1 MQPYHRQ
8 SLSLDASGN
17 PTRPMPP
24 DFTPYFLDGNS
35 GFNSRLFST
44 SQLTRDNHPSEF
56 QGRSFSHQPSPRR
69 VRQEKSFLDDDWL
82 LDRVENDSNMAMVA
96 AGLVR
101 PRSAVHF
108 DERSRTPNSSTS
120 MFPPF
125 HQSYQDPTA
134 CREDDFYAPL
144 KQPALSN
151 PPPRDYICK
160 LCNVPGHWLKDCELF
175 EPRNGASV
183 KGFGLTGH
191 KNNVMPPG
199 NYICRLCGISG
210 HWIEQCTQFQPKT
223 DNKGHQKDNRDR
235 LNCFKS
241 IPPPP
246 GYVCN
251 LCHQPG
257 HWLQQCTKFEPM
269 PMHRRKEHFFN
280 R

>member
-1 MQPYHRQ
+1 MPSYHRHT
-8 SLSLDASGN
+8 LSLDTSGI
-17 PTRPMPP
+17 PQRPSPGIYP
-24 DFTPYFLDGNS
+24 IFLEGNS
-35 GFNSRLFST
+35 GFNSKLISPA
-44 SQLTRDNHPSEF
+44 QLALDNHSPDF

-69 VRQEKSFLDDDWL
+69 NRQEKSFLDDDWL
-82 LDRVENDSNMAMVA
+82 LDRVENDSNMALVA

-108 DERSRTPNSSTS
+108 DERSRTPVH
-120 MFPPF
+120 
-125 HQSYQDPTA
+125 HQPLFSIFQPNYSDPS
-134 CREDDFYAPL
+134 REDDIFCRM
-144 KQPALSN
+144 KQSSQTN

-160 LCNVPGHWLKDCELF
+160 LCSVPGHWLKDCELF
-175 EPRNGASV
+175 EPRNGVCS
-183 KGFGLTGH
+183 KGFGQSLH
-191 KNNVMPPG
+191 KSGGMPPG
-199 NYICRLCGISG
+199 NYICRLCGVSG
-210 HWIEQCTQFQPKT
+210 HWIEQCSQFQPKH
-223 DNKGHQKDNRDR
+223 DPKAHQKDYRDR

-269 PMHRRKEHFFN
+269 PMQRRKEHFFS